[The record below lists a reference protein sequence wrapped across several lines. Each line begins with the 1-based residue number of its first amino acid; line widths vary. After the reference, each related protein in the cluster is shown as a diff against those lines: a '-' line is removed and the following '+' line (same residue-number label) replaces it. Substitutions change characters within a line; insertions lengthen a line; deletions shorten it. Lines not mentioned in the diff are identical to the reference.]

1 MLLYANAKLSS
12 AAVAPPFEWKPIT
25 GFPGATLLSGVSVPY
40 LHAIDKNNFVVSVN
54 SSAVKSTAVVNGRA
68 YTVQKEADAAPS
80 GSWLQGDT
88 LYAQEAKGSACFITT
103 YKLQNGAFVPVASV
117 PRALTARKYD
127 YGQLRRLDDGN
138 FMIGVPYDNPTIL
151 TPDGAIVREVYPSE
165 GFTSFAYVPT
175 VDANTSRAVGFQF
188 TGANSGA
195 NSTWVSLY
203 GILHEYDSTWTEQ
216 RSVTVSLSV
225 KTPMHATNGSIASR
239 VFYHKGYALIVSVA
253 YVTAGKRTASFSIH
267 TMNMA
272 TRELSEPWSS
282 VGTVFGDEV
291 PGDGGRMI
299 TATRDYLVI
308 AYPAARNTSSGKL
321 LVFDKDSLISG
332 SALMSKTLGNSNI
345 SAANDYFACGIAE
358 TYNMLIGGS
367 SSGSDV
373 VLVDL
378 DVAMAAAA

>member
-25 GFPGATLLSGVSVPY
+25 GFPGATLLSGVSPPY
-40 LHAIDKNNFVVSVN
+40 LHAIDKNNFVVSV
-54 SSAVKSTAVVNGRA
+54 KSTAVVNGRA
-68 YTVQKEADAAPS
+68 YTIQREADATPS

-88 LYAQEAKGSACFITT
+88 LYAHEEKGSACFITT

-117 PRALTARKYD
+117 PRALTARKFA

-138 FMIGVPYDNPTIL
+138 FMIGVLYDNPTIL
-151 TPDGAIVREVYPSE
+151 TPDGAIVREVYPSL
-165 GFTSFAYVPT
+165 GYTYTSIFGYVPT

-188 TGANSGA
+188 TGASGGA

-216 RSVTVSLSV
+216 RNVPVSLSV
-225 KTPMHATNGSIASR
+225 KTPMHSTNGFMASR

-253 YVTAGKRTASFSIH
+253 YVNDGNQTASFSIH

-282 VGTVFGDEV
+282 VGTVFSNEI
-291 PGDGGRMI
+291 PGNVGRMI

-345 SAANDYFACGIAE
+345 ISGNYEFACGIAE
-358 TYNMLIGGS
+358 TCNMLSGVS
-367 SSGSDV
+367 SSGSDA